1 MNNGEYSDSI
11 YIDGSRN
18 IYTDIDKDVTIIEID
33 NKSFIKFLDIDED
46 IYKENPNKYFK
57 NISVYIIH
65 YEKGKKTKFSN
76 GLIKCIE
83 EDDYTIRHICPTEHG
98 SSGSPILNLNN
109 YKVIGVHKGT
119 KEGKNWNLGT
129 ILKSPIDDFIKEISK
144 EREINILLHNKC
156 VSKKTVKVIDSLFS
170 LRNKLRNDI
179 KEDFFFVDYDE
190 VDKNDE
196 NNIII
201 KEILKNNKDI
211 EICYNLVI
219 DKYSNTN
226 PESNHELV
234 YQYYYDKFNTDDYKK
249 AYVILFVGKSGDGKT
264 RTLNSL
270 LNIIKGINLDSNKRF
285 SLTNLDDYKH
295 CSPTEGF
302 HLYYLKDYSNAPII
316 LIDTPGFCNSSKEII
331 KNDEKINELF
341 YYIFSNIIEH
351 INLICFTTKD
361 HRRVTSEELYCLCN
375 IMNLFS
381 KDIKDNF
388 INLITFA
395 NRDIIEEGP
404 SFISNI
410 IKYLNIEDKI
420 NENNIYCFDNCC
432 IYKNLIDKYTEYTY
446 NQLYKFYHEKVKNSK
461 YLSTK
466 KCTNLIDYRNNL
478 KNKFKNL
485 KNIFIE
491 YFEYRNRNKDME
503 KTFNANFKNKNKDME
518 RFMEYFEKN
527 KKDLNDSQN
536 KIRKLISE
544 IKNMIKNINE
554 ISIYPDY
561 NKILDYF
568 NRYIDDCRYKKDF
581 NNEERNI
588 IKNKKAIIEFI
599 HKINKI
605 NNEDISSLEI
615 EVLYDKIK

>member
-1 MNNGEYSDSI
+1 MEIKEAHFDNYAESMTPEQMEKALFQMKYSICKIELESNKYGTGFFCQIKIPNSMNYIYVMITNNHVLGENELALYKKISFTMNNGEYSDSI

-144 EREINILLHNKC
+144 ETEINILLHNKC

-179 KEDFFFVDYDE
+179 KVDFFFVDYDE

-234 YQYYYDKFNTDDYKK
+234 YQYYYDKFNTDDYM
-249 AYVILFVGKSGDGKT
+249 
-264 RTLNSL
+264 
-270 LNIIKGINLDSNKRF
+270 
-285 SLTNLDDYKH
+285 
-295 CSPTEGF
+295 
-302 HLYYLKDYSNAPII
+302 
-316 LIDTPGFCNSSKEII
+316 
-331 KNDEKINELF
+331 LF
-341 YYIFSNIIEH
+341 Y
-351 INLICFTTKD
+351 L
-361 HRRVTSEELYCLCN
+361 
-375 IMNLFS
+375 
-381 KDIKDNF
+381 
-388 INLITFA
+388 
-395 NRDIIEEGP
+395 
-404 SFISNI
+404 
-410 IKYLNIEDKI
+410 
-420 NENNIYCFDNCC
+420 
-432 IYKNLIDKYTEYTY
+432 
-446 NQLYKFYHEKVKNSK
+446 
-461 YLSTK
+461 
-466 KCTNLIDYRNNL
+466 
-478 KNKFKNL
+478 
-485 KNIFIE
+485 
-491 YFEYRNRNKDME
+491 
-503 KTFNANFKNKNKDME
+503 
-518 RFMEYFEKN
+518 
-527 KKDLNDSQN
+527 
-536 KIRKLISE
+536 
-544 IKNMIKNINE
+544 
-554 ISIYPDY
+554 
-561 NKILDYF
+561 
-568 NRYIDDCRYKKDF
+568 
-581 NNEERNI
+581 
-588 IKNKKAIIEFI
+588 
-599 HKINKI
+599 
-605 NNEDISSLEI
+605 
-615 EVLYDKIK
+615 